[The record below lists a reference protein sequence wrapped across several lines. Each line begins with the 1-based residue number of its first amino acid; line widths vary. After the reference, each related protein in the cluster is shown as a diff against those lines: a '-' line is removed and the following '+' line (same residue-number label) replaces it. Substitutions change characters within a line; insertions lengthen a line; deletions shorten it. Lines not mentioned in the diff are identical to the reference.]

1 MAGAAPRRRD
11 ATFDRMADWAV
22 RPRSR
27 FFRWGFA
34 ALAFAVALA
43 LRLGLDPVLPE
54 GIPFLTFFPA
64 VALTAF
70 FAGVGPGIAVAV
82 ACLVVAWHAFIPPFW
97 SFVLDGPAAV
107 ALVLYVIVSAT
118 EVVLVHLM
126 RRSLARLA
134 EAQAQAQAAAH
145 RGMLMFAELQHRVSN
160 NLGVVGSLLALQR
173 RRVTDPMAVR
183 ALEEAE
189 RRVGV
194 VSRLSRLLVDPEAQ
208 EVDFGAFLRALVPDV
223 VAAAAAEERVAV
235 TVAAEPISVT
245 AASAVPLG
253 LIAAELISNAIE
265 HGFPAGR
272 AGRIDVRLA
281 SHGDER
287 ALLLI
292 QDDGAGLPDGFD
304 VTRARSLGLTI
315 ARQFAGQMGALLSM
329 EGGQGALARL
339 DFPTTA

>member
-1 MAGAAPRRRD
+1 MAGAPKGRD
-11 ATFDRMADWAV
+11 ATFDRLADWAV

-27 FFRWGFA
+27 LFRWGFA
-34 ALAFAVALA
+34 GLAVVAALA
-43 LRLGLDPVLPE
+43 LRLALDPVLPP
-54 GIPFLTFFPA
+54 GFPFLTFFPA
-64 VALTAF
+64 VVLTAF
-70 FAGVGPGIAVAV
+70 VAGVGPGTAVAV
-82 ACLVVAWHAFIPPFW
+82 ACLVLIWYAFIPPAW
-97 SFVLDGPAAV
+97 SFALDGPAAI
-107 ALVLYVIVSAT
+107 ALLLYGLVTAVQ
-118 EVVLVHLM
+118 VGLVHLM
-126 RRSLARLA
+126 RRALRRMA
-134 EAQAQAQAAAH
+134 EAQAEAQATAH

-173 RRVTDPMAVR
+173 RRVADPTAAR

-208 EVDFGAFLRALVPDV
+208 QVDFGAFLRALVPDV
-223 VAAAAAEERVAV
+223 VAAAAAEDRLSV
-235 TVAAEPISVT
+235 TVAAEPISV
-245 AASAVPLG
+245 AASSAVPLG

-272 AGRIDVRLA
+272 GGRIDVRLA

-329 EGGQGALARL
+329 EGGRGALARL

>member
-1 MAGAAPRRRD
+1 VAWYAFVAPG
-11 ATFDRMADWAV
+11 
-22 RPRSR
+22 RS
-27 FFRWGFA
+27 FVVD
-34 ALAFAVALA
+34 LPTAVALA
-43 LRLGLDPVLPE
+43 LY
-54 GIPFLTFFPA
+54 
-64 VALTAF
+64 
-70 FAGVGPGIAVAV
+70 
-82 ACLVVAWHAFIPPFW
+82 VV
-97 SFVLDGPAAV
+97 VTT
-107 ALVLYVIVSAT
+107 T
-118 EVVLVHLM
+118 EVTLVHLM
-126 RRSLARLA
+126 RRSLRRMA
-134 EAQAQAQAAAH
+134 EAEAEAQAAAH

-173 RRVTDPMAVR
+173 RRVTDPTAAR

-189 RRVGV
+189 RRVNV

-223 VAAAAAEERVAV
+223 VAAAAAEDRLSV
-235 TVAAEPISVT
+235 TVAAEPIAVT

-281 SHGDER
+281 SHGEER

-304 VTRARSLGLTI
+304 VAHARSLGLTI

-329 EGGQGALARL
+329 EGGRGALARL